1 MLSFLVLVGGQGG
14 VVVEILNRVVIL
26 HQEVR
31 DLSDTKHIHT
41 YINTLTHTPYIYMY
55 VCIYICIYIYIHI
68 YVYHIMKLLPLV

>member
-41 YINTLTHTPYIYMY
+41 HTYIHTLTHTNHIYICMYVYIYMY
-55 VCIYICIYIYIHI
+55 LYRYIYIYMYII
-68 YVYHIMKLLPLV
+68 S

>member
-41 YINTLTHTPYIYMY
+41 HTYINTLTHTHTIYNMNVFIYIYIYMY
-55 VCIYICIYIYIHI
+55 IIS
-68 YVYHIMKLLPLV
+68 